1 MQDPWKFLGFPA
13 AAVGGYLVASTQV
26 AVFLKESMSL
36 SAFASEIIVVAVA
49 GFVAGFLVD
58 EVIPAYLEKVRN
70 GGGAGAGMGG
80 GGDIGGGMDDDFD
93 FD

>member
-13 AAVGGYLVASTQV
+13 AAVGGYLIASTQV
-26 AVFLKESMSL
+26 AVFLRESVGL
-36 SAFASEIIVVAVA
+36 SRFVSELAVVAVA

-58 EVIPAYLEKVRN
+58 EVIPAYIKHVRN
-70 GGGAGAGMGG
+70 GNPGT
-80 GGDIGGGMDDDFD
+80 GGDIGGDMDEDFD

>member
-13 AAVGGYLVASTQV
+13 AAVGGYLSSLVLADILTEST
-26 AVFLKESMSL
+26 SL
-36 SAFASEIIVVAVA
+36 SAFASEMVVVAVA

-58 EVIPAYLEKVRN
+58 EVIPAYLDKVRN
-70 GGGAGAGMGG
+70 GGGGPGAGDMG